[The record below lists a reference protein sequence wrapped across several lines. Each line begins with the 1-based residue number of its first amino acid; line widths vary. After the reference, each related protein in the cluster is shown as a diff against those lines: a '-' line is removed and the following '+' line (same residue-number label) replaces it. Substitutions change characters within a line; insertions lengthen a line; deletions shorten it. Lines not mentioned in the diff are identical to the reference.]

1 MSYLKSVLQEEYER
15 LKALIEKYNDEISAL
30 PRGSISIKRRNQKKY
45 LYLAYRKKE
54 NVKFEYIGSISSEKS
69 KNIIKKVKLRKE
81 YEIKLKQV
89 RKDLKEIEK
98 VINGRKL

>member
-15 LKALIEKYNDEISAL
+15 LKALLEKYNNEISVL
-30 PRGSISIKRRNQKKY
+30 PHGSISIKERNQKEY
-45 LYLAYRKKE
+45 VYLAYRKRGS
-54 NVKFEYIGSISSEKS
+54 VKFDYIGSLSSEKS
-69 KNIIKKVKLRKE
+69 KNVVKKVKKRKD

-89 RKDLKEIEK
+89 RKDLEELEK

>member
-15 LKALIEKYNDEISAL
+15 LKALLEKYNDEISAL
-30 PRGSISIKRRNQKKY
+30 PRGSISIKKRNQKEY
-45 LYLAYRKKE
+45 VYLAYRKKG

-69 KNIIKKVKLRKE
+69 KNVVKKVKLRKG

-89 RKDLKEIEK
+89 RKDLQEIEK

>member
-1 MSYLKSVLQEEYER
+1 MSYLKGVLQEEYER
-15 LKALIEKYNDEISAL
+15 LKALLEKYNDEISAL
-30 PRGSISIKRRNQKKY
+30 PHGSISIKKRNQKEY
-45 LYLAYRKKE
+45 VYLAYRQRK
-54 NVKFEYIGSISSEKS
+54 NVKFEYIGSIFSEKS
-69 KNIIKKVKLRKE
+69 KNVVKKVRLRKE